1 MTGIV
6 LNGRKQR
13 AFLLKPRIRKG
24 SKFFSLINTE
34 KAVRQEKREKEDAN
48 RKGVRQGF
56 WFLEDAVIIS

>member
-1 MTGIV
+1 MTGII

-34 KAVRQEKREKEDAN
+34 KAVRQEGKGDAN
-48 RKGVRQGF
+48 RKKVRQGF
-56 WFLEDAVIIS
+56 WLSS